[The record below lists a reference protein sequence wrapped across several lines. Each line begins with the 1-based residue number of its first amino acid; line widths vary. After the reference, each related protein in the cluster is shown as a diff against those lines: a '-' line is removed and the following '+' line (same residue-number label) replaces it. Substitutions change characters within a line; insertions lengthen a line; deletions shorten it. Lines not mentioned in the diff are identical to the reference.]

1 MHTITLHIRFLFLL
15 AIISPLLYS
24 CGKNTSFL
32 SVFPRN
38 VTLITQDYWWAGEDG
53 EHRIKTKLPATIGGV
68 KYRYHYIILDEKA
81 DSLKKAESQLNRRKN
96 DIIIVDP
103 VLTLKMK
110 SDFFKAVG
118 KTHFFIFF
126 NEIPG
131 SFSSTNPYN
140 KSVYIAFNSKN
151 IYIEA
156 GKICAELI
164 EGGFSSFSGDPA
176 YTVNKETKIGIL
188 YYPRSRR
195 VMENLDSFKKGF
207 INHGK
212 GIENES
218 KLIEAKINNLNNRQA
233 AQHSLQDLKEKG
245 AGLFILLTLDLT
257 PYCLDILEK
266 IGGIA
271 VVENAENADIYKDVI
286 LFSID
291 RKPAEGIKEAL
302 KAFLNVKR
310 KNSRVEVGSSITWG
324 KFFKGEID
332 VR

>member
-1 MHTITLHIRFLFLL
+1 
-15 AIISPLLYS
+15 
-24 CGKNTSFL
+24 
-32 SVFPRN
+32 
-38 VTLITQDYWWAGEDG
+38 
-53 EHRIKTKLPATIGGV
+53 
-68 KYRYHYIILDEKA
+68 
-81 DSLKKAESQLNRRKN
+81 
-96 DIIIVDP
+96 
-103 VLTLKMK
+103 
-110 SDFFKAVG
+110 
-118 KTHFFIFF
+118 
-126 NEIPG
+126 
-131 SFSSTNPYN
+131 
-140 KSVYIAFNSKN
+140 
-151 IYIEA
+151 
-156 GKICAELI
+156 
-164 EGGFSSFSGDPA
+164 
-176 YTVNKETKIGIL
+176 
-188 YYPRSRR
+188 
-195 VMENLDSFKKGF
+195 MENLDSFKKGF

-271 VVENAENADIYKDVI
+271 VVENPENADIYKDVI